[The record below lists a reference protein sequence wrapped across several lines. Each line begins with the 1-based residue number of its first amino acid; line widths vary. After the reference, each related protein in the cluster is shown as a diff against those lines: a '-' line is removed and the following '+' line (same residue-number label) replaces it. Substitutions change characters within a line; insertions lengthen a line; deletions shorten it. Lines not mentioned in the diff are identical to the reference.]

1 MHLQIT
7 VESEEGKMLKDDRIV
22 ESYLF
27 SIIIL
32 KLLSQ

>member
-1 MHLQIT
+1 MHLQII
-7 VESEEGKMLKDDRIV
+7 VENEEEKMLKDDNIV

-32 KLLSQ
+32 ILLSQ